1 MEFLKSLL
9 TNAWVVSIF
18 SGVLST
24 ILTKIILSKGD
35 KVEYTRRVNEANMV
49 LIEMLKPYIAEKG
62 LPSKSSMYSL
72 IKSVGRKYNVKIEN
86 MYSVNIVCEELI
98 REVIEDIYVPIDK
111 KYEYVECL
119 QKYIDEFESNSN
131 AKIEAI
137 SLLIDDTRTNRIRLL
152 SILNGAIIVLISL
165 GTLLTKDMY
174 LKFTNN
180 ITKVDILGVSTSI
193 IAMCI
198 VLYSVYRNNK

>member
-35 KVEYTRRVNEANMV
+35 KVEYTGRVNEANIV

-72 IKSVGRKYNVKIEN
+72 IRSVGRKYNVI
-86 MYSVNIVCEELI
+86 
-98 REVIEDIYVPIDK
+98 
-111 KYEYVECL
+111 
-119 QKYIDEFESNSN
+119 
-131 AKIEAI
+131 
-137 SLLIDDTRTNRIRLL
+137 
-152 SILNGAIIVLISL
+152 
-165 GTLLTKDMY
+165 
-174 LKFTNN
+174 
-180 ITKVDILGVSTSI
+180 
-193 IAMCI
+193 
-198 VLYSVYRNNK
+198 